1 MRNFFK
7 NTRGALVVELMI
19 ILPTLFLVFMAMIV
33 FFDAFHKWMKFTT
46 ASYTITDLI
55 SRQTVVDD
63 NFLFSLDGV
72 FDTISDAKN
81 ETDTWFRVSSIKKND
96 SALSILW
103 SVHTSPTTQLPLRP
117 VDIDSYVP
125 NISINEHLLIIETF
139 SPFTP
144 AFDWVGLNDTFFTET
159 IATSSRFSS
168 KLANL
173 DHLDYD
179 DPSDDGIDD
188 PLN

>member
-1 MRNFFK
+1 MKKFFQ
-7 NTRGALVVELMI
+7 NERGVITVELMV
-19 ILPTLFLVFMAMIV
+19 ILPTLLLTFMAMIV

-72 FDTISDAKN
+72 FDTISDTN
-81 ETDTWFRVSSIKKND
+81 NDSDTWYRVTSVKKTD
-96 SALSILW
+96 STISILW
-103 SVHTSPTTQLPLRP
+103 SVHTAPVAQLSLIPT
-117 VDIDSYVP
+117 DIENHIP
-125 NISINEHLLIIETF
+125 NKSINEHLLLVETF

-144 AFDWVGLNDTFFTET
+144 AFDWVGLNGILFTET

-173 DHLDYD
+173 DHLIYSP
-179 DPSDDGIDD
+179 PSDDGVDD